1 MKLKKGFVLKKTAGR
16 YVAVSMG
23 DDYNGFMG
31 MVTLFGTA
39 PFYWELLKSEQTL
52 DSLAES
58 VTKEYD
64 VTKEEA
70 IKDLKPFIKK
80 LLDAGILEE

>member
-31 MVTLFGTA
+31 IVTLSGIA
-39 PFYWELLKSEQTL
+39 PFYWELLKTEQTL

-58 VTKEYD
+58 AEKEYD
-64 VTKEEA
+64 ITKQEA
-70 IKDLKPFIKK
+70 LEDIKPFIQK
-80 LLDAGILEE
+80 LLDANILEE

>member
-31 MVTLFGTA
+31 MVTLSGTA

-52 DSLAES
+52 DFLAES

>member
-16 YVAVSMG
+16 YVAVSMV

-31 MVTLFGTA
+31 MVTLSGTA

-70 IKDLKPFIKK
+70 IEDLKPFIKK

>member
-31 MVTLFGTA
+31 MVTLSGTA

-58 VTKEYD
+58 VTNEYD

>member
-31 MVTLFGTA
+31 MVTLSGTA

>member
-31 MVTLFGTA
+31 MVTLSGTA

-70 IKDLKPFIKK
+70 IEDLKPFIKK

>member
-1 MKLKKGFVLKKTAGR
+1 MKLKKGFVLKKTTGR

-23 DDYNGFMG
+23 NDYNGFMG
-31 MVTLFGTA
+31 MVTLSGTA